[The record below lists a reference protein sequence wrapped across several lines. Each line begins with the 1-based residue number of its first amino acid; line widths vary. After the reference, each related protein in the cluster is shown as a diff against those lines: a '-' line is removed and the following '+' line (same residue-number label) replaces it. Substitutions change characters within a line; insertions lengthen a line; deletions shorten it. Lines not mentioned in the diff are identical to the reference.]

1 MFRFLVITFGFSW
14 GIWGVGLLAGGD
26 MSDPLVEALQV
37 AGLCGPGVA
46 AGVLALTVRRAAG
59 QAAGRRDG
67 WRVRLFEAPR
77 WLPAAL
83 LFGSVPAV
91 GAAVS
96 APLAGEPGVDLG
108 RITDVAATAG
118 GWLPYLGL
126 ALLTGPLSEEFG
138 WRGYLQPLL
147 RRGLPAG
154 RTAIVLGLIWA
165 VWHVPL
171 FFLAGTFQHSIGL
184 FTIEGLGYLAVVV
197 MLSPGLLYV
206 SETLRGGVPAAVL
219 GHLAV
224 NVSIV
229 LVPLVSF
236 PVALIYLGLNAA
248 TALTAGA
255 LTRTSGSRV
264 NPLPTSGARAGRLET
279 ARTFAHFRHRVR
291 RPDVRPGHVARRT
304 GAASSRERSTGS
316 TPFGGLP
323 HEQADAGAEAGGP
336 VALTAHEECNAVW

>member
-1 MFRFLVITFGFSW
+1 MFRFLVLTFGFSW
-14 GIWGVGLLAGGD
+14 GIWGAGLLAGGD
-26 MSDPLVEALQV
+26 MSDPLVEVLQV

-46 AGVLALTVRRAAG
+46 AGVLALTVRRGAG
-59 QAAGRRDG
+59 QAWPAAVPAGRRDG
-67 WRVRLFEAPR
+67 WRARLSGAPR

-83 LFGSVPAV
+83 LLGSVPAV

-96 APLAGEPGVDLG
+96 APIVGEPGVDLG
-108 RITDVAATAG
+108 RFADVAATAG

-154 RTAIVLGLIWA
+154 RTTIVLGLIWA

-236 PVALIYLGLNAA
+236 PVALVYLGLNAA
-248 TALTAGA
+248 TALTAGV
-255 LTRTSGSRV
+255 LTRTSGSRA
-264 NPLPTSGARAGRLET
+264 NPLRTS
-279 ARTFAHFRHRVR
+279 RT
-291 RPDVRPGHVARRT
+291 RPGAARNGPDLRPLPPP
-304 GAASSRERSTGS
+304 REK
-316 TPFGGLP
+316 
-323 HEQADAGAEAGGP
+323 A
-336 VALTAHEECNAVW
+336 